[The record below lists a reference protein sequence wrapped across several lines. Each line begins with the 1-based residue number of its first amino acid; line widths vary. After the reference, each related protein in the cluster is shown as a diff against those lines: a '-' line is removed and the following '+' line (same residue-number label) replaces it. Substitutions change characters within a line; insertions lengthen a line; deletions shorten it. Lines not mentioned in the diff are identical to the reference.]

1 MAVLA
6 MLAAPDP
13 IESERKGERMPE
25 HDPIPPHGGTLV
37 DLLVSSEEAEKL
49 GDESANYPKIRVSR
63 RELSDLEM
71 LTVGALSPLTGFQG
85 EREYRSILESMHLPD
100 GLPWSIPVTLSLQE
114 EELKQV
120 GRADAVTLLPPTGD
134 APLAVIEVQEVYKRE
149 RETEAIAVFGTNDT
163 DHPGVRAL
171 HDAGDWLLAGPVRT
185 VRLPKHDTFQQY
197 RLTPKETRL
206 AFRERKWRTV
216 VGFQTRN
223 PVHRAHEYIQKCA
236 LEIVDGL
243 LLHPLVGATKS
254 DDVPADVRM
263 RCYEV
268 LFENYYPKDRIMM
281 SVFPAAMRY
290 AGPKE
295 AIWHAICR
303 KNYGCTHFIVGRDH
317 AGVGDYYGTY
327 DAQRIFEDFEPDELE
342 VTPLFFEHSF
352 YCLRCEG
359 MASPKTCPHDD
370 ESRVILSGTKVREM
384 LRKGEKPPQ
393 EFSRPEVAEILIAA
407 MRESSP

>member
-1 MAVLA
+1 
-6 MLAAPDP
+6 ML
-13 IESERKGERMPE
+13 E

-37 DLLVSSEEAEKL
+37 DLLVPSDEAGRLEEEA
-49 GDESANYPKIRVSR
+49 ANYPKIRVSP

-100 GLPWSIPVTLSLQE
+100 GLPWSIPVTLSLQD
-114 EELKQV
+114 EELKQI
-120 GRADAVTLLPPTGD
+120 GRAEAVSLLPPSGD
-134 APLAVIEVQEVYKRE
+134 TPLAVIEVQEVYKRE
-149 RETEAIAVFGTNDT
+149 RETEAVAVFGTNDT

-171 HDAGDWLLAGPVRT
+171 YDAGDWLLAGPVRT
-185 VRLPKHDTFQQY
+185 LRLPKHDTFQQY
-197 RLTPKETRL
+197 RLTPKQTRL
-206 AFRERKWRTV
+206 AFREREWKTV

-254 DDVPADVRM
+254 DDVPAEVRM
-263 RCYEV
+263 RCYEI
-268 LFENYYPKDRIMM
+268 LFENYYPKDRAMM

-327 DAQRIFEDFEPDELE
+327 DAQRIFEDFEPDELAI
-342 VTPLFFEHSF
+342 TPLFFEHSF

-407 MRESSP
+407 MREARS